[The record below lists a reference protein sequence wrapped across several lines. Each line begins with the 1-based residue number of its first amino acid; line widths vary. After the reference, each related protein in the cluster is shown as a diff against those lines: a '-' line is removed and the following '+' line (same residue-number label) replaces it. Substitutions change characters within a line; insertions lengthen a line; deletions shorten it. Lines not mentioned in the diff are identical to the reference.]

1 MMQLKLFCEN
11 LSRLFFAIND
21 RLDEQ
26 DGLRNE
32 ISSLMTAYNSSKDT
46 LNSSIS
52 TYLRQEDQWE
62 TDRRVLEDSVIQ
74 CKKKIRVLES
84 KILSLTIAPE
94 VVQMSTQTE
103 SKCCSEVSSQTDVLQ
118 RRNIHTQTG
127 GGYDTPMLYESPSVG
142 RSETSNAQGHEN
154 FPSLINCS
162 FNHSALLFRNDQ
174 LKAELM
180 NVKLE
185 MEELKNERAIGE
197 DQALGGLTPG
207 KVLAETPVSVDLI
220 DGYDSS
226 DILNKLAAN
235 ILIIEELNKQYQESV
250 SVIST
255 LKNNIT
261 ANFSYNASCNG
272 TTCFSPSSNMVT
284 ESVKKRVDP
293 RVVFLGDSFLFGMR
307 EELSSVLPSTYN
319 SSTIRMTMD
328 SLGTLAESW
337 STSVASPDFL
347 VLSAGFVDAAYNEV
361 RSFKHELLKL
371 CRSFSGV
378 RLIILKVPFNYL
390 LPGWSCVNEEIDR
403 LNKFISWIPTKFR
416 FVQVIDTDEIR
427 RDMIASKSSDP
438 YYSAKARRILSMSI
452 NSAIMSSAISSPP
465 LTLGGIM
472 DPESL

>member
-1 MMQLKLFCEN
+1 MYTIRVCQVGSGFKHFNYFVYGESEMAELAVDLQITGLLEQIHSLRVNETEMADIKEEMVYALNIFVNDRNDMMQLKLFCEN

-84 KILSLTIAPE
+84 RILTLTIAPE

-103 SKCCSEVSSQTDVLQ
+103 SKCCCEVSSQTDVLQ

-127 GGYDTPMLYESPSVG
+127 GGYDTAMLYESPSVG
-142 RSETSNAQGHEN
+142 RSATSNAQGHEN

-197 DQALGGLTPG
+197 DQALGGLTPD

-220 DGYDSS
+220 DG
-226 DILNKLAAN
+226 
-235 ILIIEELNKQYQESV
+235 IIVTISHFVGTGSGRKQ
-250 SVIST
+250 IGGGN
-255 LKNNIT
+255 LKAT
-261 ANFSYNASCNG
+261 A
-272 TTCFSPSSNMVT
+272 
-284 ESVKKRVDP
+284 
-293 RVVFLGDSFLFGMR
+293 
-307 EELSSVLPSTYN
+307 
-319 SSTIRMTMD
+319 
-328 SLGTLAESW
+328 
-337 STSVASPDFL
+337 
-347 VLSAGFVDAAYNEV
+347 
-361 RSFKHELLKL
+361 
-371 CRSFSGV
+371 
-378 RLIILKVPFNYL
+378 
-390 LPGWSCVNEEIDR
+390 
-403 LNKFISWIPTKFR
+403 
-416 FVQVIDTDEIR
+416 
-427 RDMIASKSSDP
+427 
-438 YYSAKARRILSMSI
+438 
-452 NSAIMSSAISSPP
+452 
-465 LTLGGIM
+465 
-472 DPESL
+472 